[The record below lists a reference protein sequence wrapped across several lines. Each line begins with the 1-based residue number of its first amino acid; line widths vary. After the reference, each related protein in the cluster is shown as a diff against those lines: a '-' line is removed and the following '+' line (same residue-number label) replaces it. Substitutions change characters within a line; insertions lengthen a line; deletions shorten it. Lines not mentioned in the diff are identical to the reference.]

1 MNLSEAYLNFPKSKM
16 SKKLLFAVFVLFV
29 VVCRNQ
35 ASSDDVKAK
44 FLEAKISPDVLETVP
59 DLKLLKISYPS
70 GVTANL
76 GNVLTP
82 TQVQDQPKVE
92 WEAEDGVFYTLLMTG
107 EFNQSLQAS
116 SK

>member
-1 MNLSEAYLNFPKSKM
+1 MLKQLSI
-16 SKKLLFAVFVLFV
+16 AVFVLFAAL
-29 VVCRNQ
+29 CGTE
-35 ASSDDVKAK
+35 ASSGDVKTK

-70 GVTANL
+70 GVKADL

-107 EFNQSLQAS
+107 ELN
-116 SK
+116 